1 MIMVD
6 YTEEIKSILRD
17 SSDLTVEEM
26 AAVDNDVNIASL
38 GIDSLSLVEA
48 IIELERKFKVDIEL
62 GGAWMDEANIT
73 VNEINRMINAQLNG

>member
-1 MIMVD
+1 MVD

-17 SSDLTVEEM
+17 SSDLTKEQM

-62 GGAWMDEANIT
+62 GGAWMDEAEVT
-73 VNEINRMINAQLNG
+73 VNEINRMINTKLNG

>member
-1 MIMVD
+1 MVD
-6 YTEEIKSILRD
+6 YTNEIKSILKD
-17 SSDLTVEEM
+17 SSDLTTEQM

-62 GGAWMDEANIT
+62 GGAWMDEANVT